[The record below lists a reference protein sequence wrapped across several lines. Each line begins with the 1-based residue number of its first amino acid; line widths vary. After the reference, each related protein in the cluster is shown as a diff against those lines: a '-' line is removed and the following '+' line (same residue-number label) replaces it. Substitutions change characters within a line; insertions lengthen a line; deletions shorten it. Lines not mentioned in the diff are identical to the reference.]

1 MMSALH
7 VASARLSFLWILC
20 LNDLIDGNLCRNIF
34 YIHVFFLFWFSNV
47 ILSVALILPVS
58 QLQRERA
65 SESLIRS
72 HIEYLIQTYYI
83 DTDSTQH
90 VRPPGFSTA
99 CGLTAW
105 DNTEPRD
112 PKPVWT
118 CFQALI
124 KNLTVRAVYL
134 LAAGGSHPLIM
145 RYTGWSKNVATTK
158 SSKKLLNRIKACR
171 WD

>member
-20 LNDLIDGNLCRNIF
+20 LNDLIHGNLCRNIF

-124 KNLTVRAVYL
+124 RKLNCSRRVSTSCRRFPSPDHALYRVVQKCSHYQIIKKTV
-134 LAAGGSHPLIM
+134 
-145 RYTGWSKNVATTK
+145 K
-158 SSKKLLNRIKACR
+158 SY
-171 WD
+171 